1 MNDHAAR
8 PLAPI
13 TRGRFR
19 VEPKEWDS
27 AFFDRPIGT
36 LTWFDG
42 DRSFVAG
49 DADQEDLDELCVAA
63 DAAGYRLLDCQLDLV
78 DLAMGSRLE
87 SAGFRLVDSRIEFL
101 TRWNRDISDSFEP
114 RWGRIRSATVED
126 LDRIIEL
133 THQALTFNP
142 EFVSRFKNREF
153 FTESDSR
160 RYFEAWIESSAF
172 SDDAATAVFETD
184 DGVSG
189 FYIYQVSGEHD
200 GLPLVKGVIT
210 AVAPE
215 QRGAGAHR
223 AMQSFLY
230 GRLGLD
236 EYYIDT
242 VTQLSNTALIRS
254 SLRSGKR
261 YEQAALTFF
270 RTHA

>member
-1 MNDHAAR
+1 VDI
-8 PLAPI
+8 PPPI
-13 TRGRFR
+13 TRERFR

-27 AFFDRPIGT
+27 AFFDRPIGA
-36 LTWFDG
+36 LLW
-42 DRSFVAG
+42 SG
-49 DADQEDLDELCVAA
+49 DARASDIDQLDQSALDELCGAA
-63 DAAGYRLLDCQLDLV
+63 DAAGYRLLECQVDLV
-78 DLAMGSRLE
+78 DLAMGSRVE
-87 SAGFRLVDSRIEFL
+87 SAGFRLVDSRIRFL
-101 TRWNRDISDSFEP
+101 TRWNRDVSDSFEP
-114 RWGRIRSATVED
+114 RWGRIRAATVED
-126 LDRIIEL
+126 RDRIIEL
-133 THQALTFNP
+133 THLGLTLNP
-142 EFVSRFKNREF
+142 QFVSRFKNRQY
-153 FTESDSR
+153 FTESDTR
-160 RYFEAWIESSAF
+160 RYFEAWIDSSAF
-172 SDDAATAVFETD
+172 ADDAVTAVFETD

-189 FYIYQVSGEHD
+189 FYIYRVAGEHD
-200 GLPLVKGVIT
+200 GLPLVKGVLT

-236 EYYIDT
+236 EYWIDT

>member
-1 MNDHAAR
+1 MVANPSPRR
-8 PLAPI
+8 PPI
-13 TRGRFR
+13 THGRFR
-19 VEPKEWDS
+19 VDPKEWDS
-27 AFFDRPIGT
+27 AFFDRSIGT
-36 LTWFDG
+36 LTWSDG
-42 DRSFVAG
+42 ERSSGVGQVDRSAL
-49 DADQEDLDELCVAA
+49 AELCVAA
-63 DAAGYRLLDCQLDLV
+63 DEAGYRLVESQVDLV
-78 DLAMGSRLE
+78 DLAMGSCLE
-87 SAGFRLVDSRIEFL
+87 SAGFRLVDSRIRFL
-101 TRWNRDISDSFEP
+101 TRWNRDVSDSFEP
-114 RWGRIRSATVED
+114 RWGRIRAATVED
-126 LDRIIEL
+126 RDRIIEL
-133 THQALTFNP
+133 THIGLTLNP

-153 FTESDSR
+153 FTESDTR
-160 RYFEAWIESSAF
+160 RYFEAWIDSAAF
-172 SDDAATAVFETD
+172 ADNAATAVFETH

-189 FYIYQVSGEHD
+189 FYIYRVAGEHD

-236 EYYIDT
+236 EYWIDT

-270 RTHA
+270 RGPG